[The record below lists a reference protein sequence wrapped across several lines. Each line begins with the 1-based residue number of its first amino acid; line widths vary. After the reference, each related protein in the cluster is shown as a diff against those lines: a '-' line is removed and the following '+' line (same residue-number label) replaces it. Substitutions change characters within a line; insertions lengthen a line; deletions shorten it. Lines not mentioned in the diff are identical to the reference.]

1 MTEMAEQVARAPAA
15 RVERPEVF
23 KNFVEGEWVESL
35 AGRQFDNVNPADTGD
50 IVGRFQA
57 SSAQDARAAVAAASS
72 AFDAWKRTPISK
84 RANILN
90 RAAEHLETHA
100 AKLAE
105 EMTREQGKPL
115 SQAKDEILRSAQTLQ
130 FYAVEG
136 QSLAG
141 ETFPNDDPD
150 MVVYTQREPL
160 GVVSVITPWN
170 FPVSIPARKIAPALI
185 SGNTVVFKPSS
196 DAPLSGYRLTEAFAT
211 AGIPEGVLN
220 FITGEATEVGPA
232 ITEPAVIRA
241 VSFTGSTAAGQHIHR
256 SVAFT
261 TRTADGARRQEP
273 VDGDGGRRP
282 RPGG

>member
-57 SSAQDARAAVAAASS
+57 SSAQDARAAVTAASS

-115 SQAKDEILRSAQTLQ
+115 SQAKDEILRSAQTLK

-211 AGIPEGVLN
+211 AGIPKGCSISSPERRPKSGR
-220 FITGEATEVGPA
+220 PS
-232 ITEPAVIRA
+232 PSR
-241 VSFTGSTAAGQHIHR
+241 R
-256 SVAFT
+256 SSAPC
-261 TRTADGARRQEP
+261 RSRARRP
-273 VDGDGGRRP
+273 PGSIFTARSHSP
-282 RPGG
+282 RAPKWSSAARTRCW